1 MFNFDTPRGRR
12 LAADAEAMKALREQ
26 SSIIDFQA
34 HGDPPERYLV
44 TYRGRGFVRRSEV
57 DPVETADVHR
67 VEIRLGIDYPR
78 SRPDLQ
84 WLTSIYHPNI
94 SAVGAVCLG
103 GYSTN
108 WAPSLGLAELV
119 EMLWDMV
126 RMANYDPKSAYN
138 YAAGRWCETQTL
150 FDMPVDKRSL
160 RDRVG
165 RTVGANVIKLEIS
178 GSAKT
183 PATPA
188 PVHAPVVPPPIPI
201 PETHRPPAP
210 AEDIFVIDES
220 SPEPPPPRIRM
231 PAPAPRRQDDDIL
244 IIE

>member
-1 MFNFDTPRGRR
+1 MTYFDTPRSRR
-12 LAADAEAMKALREQ
+12 LSADAEAMKALREQ
-26 SSIIDFQA
+26 SSIMDFQA
-34 HGDPPERYLV
+34 HGEPPERYLV
-44 TYRGRGFVRRSEV
+44 TFRGRGLFRKSEV

-94 SAVGAVCLG
+94 SGVGSVCLG

-119 EMLWDMV
+119 EMLWDMA

-150 FDMPVDKRSL
+150 YDMPVDKRSL

-165 RTVGANVIKLEIS
+165 RTVGANVIKLEIN
-178 GSAKT
+178 
-183 PATPA
+183 A
-188 PVHAPVVPPPIPI
+188 PVKASAPRPADPVPLPAALPVAPPPA
-201 PETHRPPAP
+201 RP
-210 AEDIFVIDES
+210 AEDIFIIDDA
-220 SPEPPPPRIRM
+220 SPEPYRPSRPK
-231 PAPAPRRQDDDIL
+231 DDDIL

>member
-26 SSIIDFQA
+26 SSILDFQA
-34 HGDPPERYLV
+34 HGDPAERYLV
-44 TYRGRGFVRRSEV
+44 TFRGRGLVRRSEV
-57 DPVETADVHR
+57 DPVETAEVHR

-94 SAVGAVCLG
+94 SAGGAVCLG

-165 RTVGANVIKLEIS
+165 RTVGANVIKIEIN
-178 GSAKT
+178 
-183 PATPA
+183 A
-188 PVHAPVVPPPIPI
+188 PKDSLKPVVPAPPPIPQPLPI
-201 PETHRPPAP
+201 PEPVRPPAP
-210 AEDIFVIDES
+210 VEDIFIIDDA
-220 SPEPPPPRIRM
+220 SPEPPPSRIRM

>member
-1 MFNFDTPRGRR
+1 MTYFDTPRGRR
-12 LAADAEAMKALREQ
+12 LVADAEAMKALREQ
-26 SSIIDFQA
+26 SSILDFQA

-44 TYRGRGFVRRSEV
+44 SFRGRGLVRRSEV

-84 WLTSIYHPNI
+84 WLTGIYHPNI
-94 SAVGAVCLG
+94 SGVGAVCLG
-103 GYSTN
+103 GYSTS

-150 FDMPVDKRSL
+150 YDLPVDKRSL

-165 RTVGANVIKLEIS
+165 RTVGSNVIKLEINATAKAPPVPVAIPIF
-178 GSAKT
+178 SA
-183 PATPA
+183 PAPPPA
-188 PVHAPVVPPPIPI
+188 PV
-201 PETHRPPAP
+201 
-210 AEDIFVIDES
+210 EDILIIDDA
-220 SPEPPPPRIRM
+220 SPEPSRPTRPK
-231 PAPAPRRQDDDIL
+231 DDDIL